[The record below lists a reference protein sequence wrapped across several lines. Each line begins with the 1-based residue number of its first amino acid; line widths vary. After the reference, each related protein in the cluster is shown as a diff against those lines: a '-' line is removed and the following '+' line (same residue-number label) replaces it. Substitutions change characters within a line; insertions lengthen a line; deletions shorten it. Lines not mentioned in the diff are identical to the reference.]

1 MIQGSMNKISDKPL
15 RILMPS
21 YRSHPYTGGQGIYM
35 RLVTKAMIDL
45 GHTVEVLS
53 GQPYPIL
60 DKGVGLTKLPSLDLY
75 SYESPLEAFRLSL
88 LKEPINLYE
97 WLSHLSGGFSE
108 PYTFGERMAVWGK
121 ANFKNYDVV
130 HDNQTLA
137 YGLLKLR
144 DLGLPV
150 VGTIHHPITMDK
162 RIDIKHADTITLKIL
177 KWRWYS
183 FLKMQIKVA
192 RKLDPII
199 VVSENTR
206 KDLIKDFKID
216 SKKTRKVLH
225 GIDHETFHPIPS
237 IKRKNN
243 QIITTASADVPLKG
257 LIYLIRAYAELLKEF
272 PDLEL
277 LVIGR
282 LREGPTDQE
291 LKKEGIKEKVRFI
304 SDLTGRQ
311 IAELYAESTLAV
323 SPSVYEGFGFPA
335 GEAMSCG
342 IPLVST
348 NGGSLPEVVG
358 DSAIVVPHSNPKALK
373 DAIKSLLN
381 SPEKRTDF
389 GNRGRNRVLEK
400 FTWKRA
406 AKELVEVY
414 REAIEN
420 ANNRPR

>member
-1 MIQGSMNKISDKPL
+1 MIQGSMNKINDKPL

-75 SYESPLEAFRLSL
+75 SYDSPLEAFRLSL
-88 LKEPINLYE
+88 LREPINLYE

-121 ANFKNYDVV
+121 KNYKNFDVV

-137 YGLLKLR
+137 YGLLKLKK
-144 DLGLPV
+144 LGLPV

-162 RIDIKHADTITLKIL
+162 RIDIKHADTISLKIL

-183 FLKMQIKVA
+183 FLKMQIRVA

-216 SKKTRKVLH
+216 TKKTRKVLH
-225 GIDHETFHPIPS
+225 GIDHETFQPIPS
-237 IKRKNN
+237 IKRKTN
-243 QIITTASADVPLKG
+243 QLITTASADVPLKG
-257 LIYLIRAYAELLKEF
+257 LIYLIRAYAGLLKEF
-272 PDLEL
+272 PDLKL
-277 LVIGR
+277 IVIGR
-282 LREGPTDQE
+282 LREGPTEKE
-291 LKKEGIKEKVRFI
+291 LKKEGIKEKVKFV
-304 SDLTGRQ
+304 SNLTGRQ
-311 IAELYAESTLAV
+311 IAELYAESTIAV

-358 DSAIVVPHSNPKALK
+358 DAGIIVPHSDPKALK

-381 SPEKRTDF
+381 SPEIRIEF
-389 GNRGRNRVLEK
+389 GKKGRRRVLEN
-400 FTWKRA
+400 FTWSRA

-420 ANNRPR
+420 ANNRP

>member
-1 MIQGSMNKISDKPL
+1 MIQGSMNKINNKPL

-35 RLVTKAMIDL
+35 RLVTKAMIEL

-60 DKGVGLTKLPSLDLY
+60 DEGVGLTKLPSLDLY
-75 SYESPLEAFRLSL
+75 SYESILDAFRLSL
-88 LKEPINLYE
+88 FKEPINLYE

-121 ANFKNYDVV
+121 KNYKNYDVV

-162 RIDIKHADTITLKIL
+162 RIDIEHADTLTLKIL

-206 KDLIKDFKID
+206 KDLIKDFKIE

-237 IKRKNN
+237 INRKKN
-243 QIITTASADVPLKG
+243 QLITTASADVPLKG
-257 LIYLIRAYAELLKEF
+257 LIFLIRAYADLLKEF

-291 LKKEGIKEKVRFI
+291 LKKEGIKEKVKFI

-311 IAELYAESTLAV
+311 IAELYAESTIAV

-342 IPLVST
+342 IPLIST

-358 DSAIVVPHSNPKALK
+358 DAAIVVPHSNPKALK
-373 DAIKSLLN
+373 DAIKLLLK
-381 SPEKRTDF
+381 SPEKRLDL
-389 GNRGRNRVLEK
+389 GNKGRKRVLEK

-406 AKELVEVY
+406 AKEHVEVY

-420 ANNRPR
+420 ANNRS

>member
-1 MIQGSMNKISDKPL
+1 MIQVSMSKINDKPL

-21 YRSHPYTGGQGIYM
+21 YRSHPFTGGQGIYM
-35 RLVTKAMIDL
+35 RLVTKAMVEL
-45 GHTVEVLS
+45 GHTVEVVS

-60 DKGVGLTKLPSLDLY
+60 DKGVKLTKLPSLDLY
-75 SYESPLEAFRLSL
+75 SFDNPLKAFRLGL
-88 LKEPINLYE
+88 LKEPIDLYE

-108 PYTFGERMAVWGK
+108 PYTFGERMAIWGK
-121 ANFKNYDVV
+121 ENYKRFDVV

-137 YGLLKLR
+137 YGLIKLR
-144 DLGLPV
+144 DMGVPV

-162 RIDIKHADTITLKIL
+162 RIDIKHAETLSLKLL

-206 KDLIKDFKID
+206 KDVVKDFKID
-216 SKKTRKVLH
+216 PKKTRKVLH
-225 GIDHETFHPIPS
+225 GIDHKTFEPIPS
-237 IKRKNN
+237 IERKKN
-243 QIITTASADVPLKG
+243 QLITTASADVPLKG
-257 LIYLIRAYAELLKEF
+257 LIYLIRAYSELLNEF
-272 PDLEL
+272 SDLSL
-277 LVIGR
+277 VVIGK
-282 LREGPTDQE
+282 LRDGPTSNE
-291 LKKEGIKEKVRFI
+291 LDKKDIKNKVKFI
-304 SDLTGRQ
+304 SDLTSRE
-311 IAELYAESTLAV
+311 IAELYAESTIAI

-342 IPLVST
+342 IPLIST

-358 DSAIVVPHSNPKALK
+358 NSGIIVPHSNPNELRK
-373 DAIKSLLN
+373 AIKELLL
-381 SPEKRTDF
+381 SPEKRKEL
-389 GNRGRNRVLEK
+389 GEKGRKRVLEK

-414 REAIEN
+414 REAISN
-420 ANNRPR
+420 ADNRSR

>member
-1 MIQGSMNKISDKPL
+1 MIQGSMNKINDKPL

-75 SYESPLEAFRLSL
+75 SYDSPLEAFRLSL
-88 LKEPINLYE
+88 LREPINLYE

-121 ANFKNYDVV
+121 KNYKNFDVV

-137 YGLLKLR
+137 YGLLKLKK
-144 DLGLPV
+144 LGLPV

-162 RIDIKHADTITLKIL
+162 RIDIKHADTISLKIL

-183 FLKMQIKVA
+183 FLKMQIRVA

-216 SKKTRKVLH
+216 TKKTRKVLH
-225 GIDHETFHPIPS
+225 GIDHETFQPIPS
-237 IKRKNN
+237 IKRKAN
-243 QIITTASADVPLKG
+243 QLITTASADVPLKG
-257 LIYLIRAYAELLKEF
+257 LIYLIRAYAGLLKEF
-272 PDLEL
+272 PDLKL
-277 LVIGR
+277 IVIGR
-282 LREGPTDQE
+282 LREGPTEKE
-291 LKKEGIKEKVRFI
+291 LKKEGIKEKVKFV
-304 SDLTGRQ
+304 SNLTGRQ
-311 IAELYAESTLAV
+311 IAELYAESTIAV

-358 DSAIVVPHSNPKALK
+358 DAGIIVPHSDPKALK

-381 SPEKRTDF
+381 SPETRIEF
-389 GNRGRNRVLEK
+389 GKKGRHRVLEN
-400 FTWKRA
+400 FTWSRA

-420 ANNRPR
+420 ANNRP

>member
-1 MIQGSMNKISDKPL
+1 MIQGSMNKINDKPL

-75 SYESPLEAFRLSL
+75 SYDSPLEAFRLSL
-88 LKEPINLYE
+88 LREPINLYE

-121 ANFKNYDVV
+121 KNYKNFDVV

-137 YGLLKLR
+137 YGLLKLKK
-144 DLGLPV
+144 LGLPV

-162 RIDIKHADTITLKIL
+162 RIDIKHADTISLKIL

-183 FLKMQIKVA
+183 FLKMQIRVA

-216 SKKTRKVLH
+216 TKKTRKVLH
-225 GIDHETFHPIPS
+225 GIDHETFQPIPS
-237 IKRKNN
+237 IKRKAN
-243 QIITTASADVPLKG
+243 QLITTASADVPLKG
-257 LIYLIRAYAELLKEF
+257 LIYLIRAYAGLLKEF
-272 PDLEL
+272 PDLKL
-277 LVIGR
+277 IVIGR
-282 LREGPTDQE
+282 LREGPTEKE
-291 LKKEGIKEKVRFI
+291 LKKEGIKEKVKFV
-304 SDLTGRQ
+304 SNLTGRQ
-311 IAELYAESTLAV
+311 IAELYAESTIAV

-358 DSAIVVPHSNPKALK
+358 DAGIIVPHSC
-373 DAIKSLLN
+373 LLYT
-381 SPEKRTDF
+381 SPSPRD
-389 GNRGRNRVLEK
+389 
-400 FTWKRA
+400 
-406 AKELVEVY
+406 VEES
-414 REAIEN
+414 RMPSSA
-420 ANNRPR
+420 

>member
-1 MIQGSMNKISDKPL
+1 MIQGSMNKINDKPL

-75 SYESPLEAFRLSL
+75 SYDSPLEAFRLSL
-88 LKEPINLYE
+88 LREPINLYE

-121 ANFKNYDVV
+121 KNYKNFDVV

-137 YGLLKLR
+137 YGLLKLKK
-144 DLGLPV
+144 LGLPV

-162 RIDIKHADTITLKIL
+162 RIDIKHADTISLKIL

-183 FLKMQIKVA
+183 FLKMQIRVA

-216 SKKTRKVLH
+216 TKKTRKVLH
-225 GIDHETFHPIPS
+225 GIDHETFQPIPS
-237 IKRKNN
+237 IKSKPRP
-243 QIITTASADVPLKG
+243 ID
-257 LIYLIRAYAELLKEF
+257 
-272 PDLEL
+272 
-277 LVIGR
+277 
-282 LREGPTDQE
+282 
-291 LKKEGIKEKVRFI
+291 
-304 SDLTGRQ
+304 DLTLPDTKPP
-311 IAELYAESTLAV
+311 A
-323 SPSVYEGFGFPA
+323 SV
-335 GEAMSCG
+335 
-342 IPLVST
+342 IPRCS
-348 NGGSLPEVVG
+348 G
-358 DSAIVVPHSNPKALK
+358 
-373 DAIKSLLN
+373 
-381 SPEKRTDF
+381 
-389 GNRGRNRVLEK
+389 
-400 FTWKRA
+400 
-406 AKELVEVY
+406 
-414 REAIEN
+414 
-420 ANNRPR
+420 